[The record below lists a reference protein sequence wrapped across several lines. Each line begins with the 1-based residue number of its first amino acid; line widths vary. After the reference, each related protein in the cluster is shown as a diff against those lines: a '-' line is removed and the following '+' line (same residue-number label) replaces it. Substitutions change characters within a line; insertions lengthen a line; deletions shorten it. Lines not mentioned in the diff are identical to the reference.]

1 MTSLIHA
8 LAAASLL
15 AGCAA
20 VPATPPAKEP
30 PMNTTVTLLPQ
41 SSVAVGSDAT
51 LQYDGVNDSR
61 CPPGVQCVWAGELAY
76 MFTLTSPSGK
86 ESFALTA
93 AKPGFAASA
102 VAGLQVTLG
111 DNPLPPVQP
120 ANAPAPASAGPV
132 TLSITHGITHGNSP
146 GIAPNIL
153 PQ

>member
-20 VPATPPAKEP
+20 APATPTVKEQ
-30 PMNTTVTLLPQ
+30 PMNTKVTLLPQ
-41 SSVAVGSDAT
+41 RSVAVGSGTT

-76 MFTLTSPSGK
+76 MFTLTSTSGK

-111 DNPLPPVQP
+111 DNPMPPVQP
-120 ANAPAPASAGPV
+120 ANAPAPAPAGPV
-132 TLSITHGITHGNSP
+132 TLSITHGNSNRISP
-146 GIAPNIL
+146 SIF